1 MQESTFFAELAE
13 LLDTDVSNLNPS
25 AHLEDLGWSSLAV
38 VSFIAFADQ
47 NFGIIVEPSK
57 LVACKTVGD
66 LIKLLDGKVTA

>member
-13 LLDTDVSNLNPS
+13 LLDTDVSNLNPG

-47 NFGIIVEPSK
+47 NFGVIVEPRK